1 MANARIIG
9 QGVKGIISIGAEA
22 YIASAKA
29 ALKVFA
35 SKADEMPYVIVGLRE
50 LEEFAR
56 SEVERVKKGI
66 MEAQAEHHEAI
77 ESQMEMADR
86 LWNAYHPEDAESEDE
101 PQVH

>member
-29 ALKVFA
+29 GLKVLA
-35 SKADEMPYVIVGLRE
+35 SKGDEMPYVIVGLRE

-56 SEVERVKKGI
+56 SEVERVKAAI
-66 MEAQAEHHEAI
+66 VEAQAEHQEAI
-77 ESQMEMADR
+77 ESQIEMADR
-86 LWNAYHPEDAESEDE
+86 LWSAYHPEDATPEDE